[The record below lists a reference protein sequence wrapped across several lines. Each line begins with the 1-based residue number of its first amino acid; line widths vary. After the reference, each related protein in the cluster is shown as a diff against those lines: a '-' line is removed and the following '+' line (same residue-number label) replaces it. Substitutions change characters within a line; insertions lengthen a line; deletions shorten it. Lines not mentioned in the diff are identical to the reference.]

1 LFDCYLTV
9 NKHVTDAWIKLSWFK
24 PTSIIF
30 LFFKINEA
38 PKDDFHSICL
48 KKTRGRIWFKGR
60 LVVNDLHL
68 NPLTCLPNILIWY
81 FIITYQNQTTVI
93 NRSSFFR
100 ATITSLFK
108 DTFSMLDRKG
118 WNETGRHR
126 TSKSFVYFLV
136 YKGLNYT
143 TVRVALYLISLLS
156 HIITY
161 LISLLMIFVFDLCYS
176 HCMPLLPLYQII
188 S

>member
-1 LFDCYLTV
+1 
-9 NKHVTDAWIKLSWFK
+9 
-24 PTSIIF
+24 
-30 LFFKINEA
+30 
-38 PKDDFHSICL
+38 
-48 KKTRGRIWFKGR
+48 
-60 LVVNDLHL
+60 
-68 NPLTCLPNILIWY
+68 
-81 FIITYQNQTTVI
+81 
-93 NRSSFFR
+93 
-100 ATITSLFK
+100 
-108 DTFSMLDRKG
+108 MLDRKG

-188 S
+188 SKLFKTLRFMTYDNSCCFIECASDHTYIPESFFWPPCWPSLPIVIRVQIDH